1 MEVVGSKKGPLEEI
15 KEAEN
20 VALEASLTINKEQ
33 TKEALPDELQELDDE
48 SASAS
53 SKRTSFDAKI
63 LTKIMPIGK
72 K

>member
-53 SKRTSFDAKI
+53 SKRTSFDIKI
-63 LTKIMPIGK
+63 LAKTMPIGK